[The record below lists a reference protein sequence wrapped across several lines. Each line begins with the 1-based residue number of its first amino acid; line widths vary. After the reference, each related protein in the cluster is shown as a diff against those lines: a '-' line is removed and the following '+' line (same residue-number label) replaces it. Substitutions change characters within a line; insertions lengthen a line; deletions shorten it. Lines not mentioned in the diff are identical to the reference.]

1 MSRYTVNEISEI
13 IEEES
18 LSYAI
23 LDAGISPSRIKD
35 PELAAL
41 WEEARDV
48 LIRIQEH
55 IDLHAGDDDDDDDI
69 FNEDEF

>member
-1 MSRYTVNEISEI
+1 MSRYTVSEI
-13 IEEES
+13 IEIVEEET
-18 LSYAI
+18 LSFAI

-35 PELAAL
+35 LQLAAL

-55 IDLHAGDDDDDDDI
+55 LDLHNGDDDDDL
-69 FNEDEF
+69 FGEDEDY